1 MTEFQQFSDLK
12 LCYFNGRGIAETC
25 RLLLAFAQVKYEDFR
40 YPLEVKDWKTFDFVR
55 EEFESDKKTGKLSK
69 SLNKL
74 PYLQVN
80 GDVICQSKAIERF
93 IAKKYKMMGDNDIE
107 EAKIDAICETIRDF
121 KTDYQT
127 IKNMKGDDA
136 EAAMNKWFDETLPLK
151 MEVLD
156 VIVGN
161 TYSVGNKVS
170 LADITLFSFVTQ
182 FFDNND
188 LALKAIENA
197 ANIKSV
203 VDTVLQ
209 QESITSWLLNR
220 PQTPF

>member
-55 EEFESDKKTGKLSK
+55 EEFESDKKNGKLSK

-74 PYLQVN
+74 PYLEVN
-80 GDVICQSKAIERF
+80 GEVICQSKAIERF
-93 IAKKYKMMGDNDIE
+93 IAKKYKMMGDSDIE
-107 EAKIDAICETIRDF
+107 EAKIDAICECIRDF

-127 IKNMKGDDA
+127 IKNIKGDDA
-136 EAAMNKWFDETLPLK
+136 EAAMNKWFNETLPLK

-182 FFDNND
+182 FFDNKD

-197 ANIKSV
+197 DNIKSV
-203 VDTVLQ
+203 VEMVSQ